1 MCTGWNQPPE
11 LFVISQIWTSPDAGF
26 ATVSRYWEAMTS
38 SQVSSLVV
46 PPPDEPDPELPD
58 PEPPDPELPLP
69 ELLVV
74 LVELLWIFHS
84 PFERTTAILV
94 VPWMSV
100 SLRSQ

>member
-11 LFVISQIWTSPDAGF
+11 LFVISQSWTSPDFGF

-38 SQVSSLVV
+38 SHVSSLVV
-46 PPPDEPDPELPD
+46 PPPDEPE
-58 PEPPDPELPLP
+58 PEPPLPEPEPLLPEPELPLP

-94 VPWMSV
+94 V
-100 SLRSQ
+100 